1 MGIKFA
7 SPLFS
12 LKEEKEAGTGSPDQS
27 PGKIIACLLV
37 LSMID
42 YLMADYTFV
51 QWGYSERCIDEEI
64 CSCCVV
70 SQMSNEGPVGDHTRF
85 YRVSECIATL

>member
-1 MGIKFA
+1 MKSGPIKGVPTCYHDGIKFA

-51 QWGYSERCIDEEI
+51 HRGTANGALMRKFVA
-64 CSCCVV
+64 VV
-70 SQMSNEGPVGDHTRF
+70 LYLR
-85 YRVSECIATL
+85 